1 MASVLSTPRPPLT
14 TGAGGP
20 ATDPVHG
27 HGILLLNDGGPGGP
41 GVGMPLEVTT
51 VEPAVTVSYDLT
63 G

>member
-1 MASVLSTPRPPLT
+1 MASVLSTPCPPLT

-20 ATDPVHG
+20 AADPVHR
-27 HGILLLNDGGPGGP
+27 HGILLLNDGGPG
-41 GVGMPLEVTT
+41 VGMPLEVAT